1 MMSRLLRPLSPP
13 LALAL
18 ALASAV
24 GAAGCERAAPPAR
37 GVDGS
42 FNAVD
47 VVFDGHLRLLGA
59 RVGAPVATAQG
70 ATVAVALVVSVERDW
85 IGRRPRLRV
94 AALSGGREV
103 AVAEREVAAPFERR
117 PGDVI
122 DVGVDLAV
130 DAVAGAAGGD
140 LDVVVSVVEKHPGL
154 GALRWPTVPRT
165 RDEAVRVGG
174 VHVDAGAGADS
185 DALVVVGIDGGV
197 DGAVVGGVVVD
208 GRCDDVAW
216 QRAVPRP
223 LVPHLGEAAPPL
235 TFATTLRLL
244 WDKDALYACFE
255 ADDDDAFSP
264 YQTRDDP
271 LYEGEAYELFLDPDG
286 DGDRNDGEYVE
297 LQANIHDVHFDAAFS
312 GGARKNMNVGF
323 QHDFVTRTT
332 VSEGRVVQEWRVPF
346 AGLPE
351 GAATA
356 GATWRLNAY
365 RLERPRSGGRVTGA
379 EASALSPPRANDFH
393 RLAQFARVRFV
404 R

>member
-1 MMSRLLRPLSPP
+1 M
-13 LALAL
+13 AT
-18 ALASAV
+18 
-24 GAAGCERAAPPAR
+24 GCERAAPSAR
-37 GVDGS
+37 GVDAS
-42 FNAVD
+42 FRAVD
-47 VVFDGHLRLLGA
+47 AVFDGHLRLLGA
-59 RVGAPVATAQG
+59 RVGAPVATAEG
-70 ATVAVALVVSVERDW
+70 ATVAVALAVAVERDW

-103 AVAEREVAAPFERR
+103 AVVEREVAAPFERR

-122 DVGVDLAV
+122 DVGVELAV
-130 DAVAGAAGGD
+130 DAVAVAAGGD
-140 LDVVVSVVEKHPGL
+140 LDVVVSVVEKHAGL

-174 VHVDAGAGADS
+174 VHVGDVGNAGRDLSPSGE
-185 DALVVVGIDGGV
+185 L
-197 DGAVVGGVVVD
+197 VVGGVVGAIVVD
-208 GRCDDVAW
+208 GRCDDAAW
-216 QRAVPRP
+216 QRAAPRP

-235 TFATTLRLL
+235 AFATTLRLL

-271 LYEGEAYELFLDPDG
+271 LYEGEAYEIFLDADG
-286 DGDRNDGEYVE
+286 DGDRKGGEYVE

-332 VSEGRVVQEWRVPF
+332 VGDGRVVQEWRVPF
-346 AGLPE
+346 VGLPE

-393 RLAQFARVRFV
+393 RLTQFARVRFE
-404 R
+404 